1 MWLNGNTSAEKHE
14 RVMTLLAKMFAMVM
28 EKVLNKKIRPSALK
42 QNEQN
47 PSSPCEAK
55 KRASGSSHSNGEIS
69 RALRLFIFGNP
80 NVLRKLVKM
89 RLNVTGATYVSNICW
104 SVYMFYHVVCVC
116 IHMYMFQYANFS
128 MPDECQDRHKWLWAF
143 VKLCKNWGKPD
154 SYGPCAK

>member
-1 MWLNGNTSAEKHE
+1 MWFNGNTSAEKHE

-55 KRASGSSHSNGEIS
+55 ERASGSSHSNCEIS

-80 NVLRKLVKM
+80 DVLRTLVKM
-89 RLNVTGATYVSNICW
+89 RLNVTGATYVSNICC
-104 SVYMFYHVVCVC
+104 SVHMFYHVVYIHIYVHVSIC
-116 IHMYMFQYANFS
+116 IVYYA
-128 MPDECQDRHKWLWAF
+128 
-143 VKLCKNWGKPD
+143 G
-154 SYGPCAK
+154 